1 MLFREKKFYF
11 RRTLMIIS
19 VIVCFLS
26 CAGLMILVLTKPT
39 VSVKGHT
46 FGIYW
51 LPALCGSIFLLL
63 SGTFTAEETW
73 EGLTASGD
81 MNPLKILALF
91 LCLTFLSV
99 YLDELGFF
107 RRLAAVLIGRTGN
120 SGKKLFIGMY
130 GLVSFLTVFT
140 SNDIVVLTFTPVIC
154 NFCREEKISPIPYL
168 VGEFVA
174 ANTWSL
180 ALVIGNPTN
189 IYLSS
194 ACGIGFGEYF
204 SVMWLPT
211 LAAGLTS
218 LAVLLLLFH
227 KQLSKLSC
235 ERPERVQVLD
245 RGLFV
250 IGVIHLAVCIAGLA
264 ASSWL
269 SFPMWA
275 VALGGA
281 ASLWICTLIFGAV
294 KRRFSLSGR
303 LLGKSLKRAPW
314 ELVPFVLSMFV
325 IVLSLEKYGVT
336 EKIAAV
342 LGGKGELFKYG
353 FASFLVSNVINN
365 IPMSVLFGG
374 VLGVSEASLKSI
386 YATIIGSN
394 LGACLT
400 PVGALAGIMWT
411 GLLKSY
417 GVKFSFRQF
426 IGYGAVVAL
435 PALLAALGGVALV
448 LCYT

>member
-1 MLFREKKFYF
+1 
-11 RRTLMIIS
+11 MIIS

-218 LAVLLLLFH
+218 LAVLLLLF
-227 KQLSKLSC
+227 Q
-235 ERPERVQVLD
+235 
-245 RGLFV
+245 
-250 IGVIHLAVCIAGLA
+250 
-264 ASSWL
+264 
-269 SFPMWA
+269 
-275 VALGGA
+275 
-281 ASLWICTLIFGAV
+281 
-294 KRRFSLSGR
+294 
-303 LLGKSLKRAPW
+303 
-314 ELVPFVLSMFV
+314 
-325 IVLSLEKYGVT
+325 
-336 EKIAAV
+336 
-342 LGGKGELFKYG
+342 
-353 FASFLVSNVINN
+353 
-365 IPMSVLFGG
+365 
-374 VLGVSEASLKSI
+374 
-386 YATIIGSN
+386 
-394 LGACLT
+394 
-400 PVGALAGIMWT
+400 
-411 GLLKSY
+411 
-417 GVKFSFRQF
+417 
-426 IGYGAVVAL
+426 
-435 PALLAALGGVALV
+435 
-448 LCYT
+448 

>member
-1 MLFREKKFYF
+1 M
-11 RRTLMIIS
+11 
-19 VIVCFLS
+19 
-26 CAGLMILVLTKPT
+26 
-39 VSVKGHT
+39 
-46 FGIYW
+46 
-51 LPALCGSIFLLL
+51 
-63 SGTFTAEETW
+63 
-73 EGLTASGD
+73 
-81 MNPLKILALF
+81 
-91 LCLTFLSV
+91 
-99 YLDELGFF
+99 
-107 RRLAAVLIGRTGN
+107 
-120 SGKKLFIGMY
+120 
-130 GLVSFLTVFT
+130 
-140 SNDIVVLTFTPVIC
+140 
-154 NFCREEKISPIPYL
+154 
-168 VGEFVA
+168 
-174 ANTWSL
+174 
-180 ALVIGNPTN
+180 
-189 IYLSS
+189 
-194 ACGIGFGEYF
+194 
-204 SVMWLPT
+204 
-211 LAAGLTS
+211 
-218 LAVLLLLFH
+218 
-227 KQLSKLSC
+227 
-235 ERPERVQVLD
+235 
-245 RGLFV
+245 
-250 IGVIHLAVCIAGLA
+250 
-264 ASSWL
+264 
-269 SFPMWA
+269 
-275 VALGGA
+275 
-281 ASLWICTLIFGAV
+281 

>member
-1 MLFREKKFYF
+1 
-11 RRTLMIIS
+11 MIIS

-245 RGLFV
+245 RGLLV

-264 ASSWL
+264 ASSWF
-269 SFPMWA
+269 SFPM
-275 VALGGA
+275 
-281 ASLWICTLIFGAV
+281 
-294 KRRFSLSGR
+294 R

>member
-1 MLFREKKFYF
+1 
-11 RRTLMIIS
+11 
-19 VIVCFLS
+19 
-26 CAGLMILVLTKPT
+26 
-39 VSVKGHT
+39 
-46 FGIYW
+46 
-51 LPALCGSIFLLL
+51 
-63 SGTFTAEETW
+63 
-73 EGLTASGD
+73 

-194 ACGIGFGEYF
+194 ACGIGFCEYF

-218 LAVLLLLFH
+218 LVVLLLLFH

-245 RGLFV
+245 RGLLV

-264 ASSWL
+264 ASSWF